1 MTHAIIQKR
10 NQKGASL
17 VVGLMLLLVITIMAV
32 AVIQVVL
39 LQERMSRNLRDQ
51 TVAFEAAESALR
63 EAERQIASNA
73 VAGNPFQFKRFTS
86 ACTAI
91 INTVTYS
98 GLCLPS
104 TTSTPRWRSVSWAT
118 NSTTTVAVTDPDPPA
133 GVENPRYIIELISGK
148 PTFDTSLGCS
158 AALFRITARGYGPNG
173 AESNLQSLYRLRV
186 ENCDTN

>member
-1 MTHAIIQKR
+1 MSHPRIQKH

-17 VVGLMLLLVITIMAV
+17 VVGLLLLLVITILAV

-51 TVAFEAAESALR
+51 TVAFQAAESALR

-73 VAGNPFQFKRFTS
+73 VAGNPFQFKRFTA
-86 ACTAI
+86 ACTVVL
-91 INTVTYS
+91 NSVTYA
-98 GLCLPS
+98 GVCLPS
-104 TTSTPRWRSVSWAT
+104 TTSTPRWRSVSWAD
-118 NSTTTVAVTDPDPPA
+118 NSATTIAVTDPAPPA
-133 GVENPRYIIELISGK
+133 GVDDPRYMIELVSGK

-158 AALFRITARGYGPNG
+158 AALFRISARGFGPNG
-173 AESNLQSLYRLRV
+173 AESNLQSLFRLRV